1 LRSIYILELEAKHAV
16 RTDHEIARG
25 ATGIVRLRGRRS
37 YKNQFCVLHS
47 MLLTCIKLHLMLSV
61 KLHNL
66 NMPERMKGPL
76 PDQN

>member
-1 LRSIYILELEAKHAV
+1 
-16 RTDHEIARG
+16 
-25 ATGIVRLRGRRS
+25 
-37 YKNQFCVLHS
+37 